1 MTQPSACAPA
11 FARRPLCLALCL
23 AMAGLP
29 FAVSAQQADAPDTDN
44 ASPAGATQLDTIVVT
59 AQKREQQV
67 SEVPIAITAYSGD
80 FLDRQGITTLGG
92 LAGFVP
98 GLQVQ
103 EQSPNNPGYVIRGIT
118 SDSGEANVQPRISMF
133 QDGVSISRSRG
144 ASVELFDME
153 RVEVLRGP
161 QGTLFGRAAQV
172 GAVHLI
178 QNKARD
184 ENSGQLE
191 IGVGS
196 DSQRL
201 ASGYVNA
208 SIAPEALFARVAVF
222 HEERDGSIDNAA
234 GGTLN
239 GKDTTAVR
247 ASLGMLVG
255 EASRI
260 DLIANYQKDSP
271 PGTAFISGTIPNR
284 QGSTS
289 PYADAELN
297 RGDEL
302 GLDRKVRGL
311 TALGSFW
318 LGGNWT
324 LDSIS
329 GWRSFDSHE
338 EFDADGSRLKA
349 MEFAEIAQGDQ
360 WSQEFRFSFDNGDN
374 FAGFFGASYFHEDGS
389 QYVPF
394 STDER
399 SLLALLSQDATFR
412 DQIGALLGGIPFPA
426 IPLFDANGDPFTS
439 YALPGG
445 LHTLLNSDHREA
457 FANYGTTKAWDVF
470 VDGTWRVT
478 PALELSAG
486 LRATWEEQTAG
497 YQGFAGNAPTL
508 FNGLGAGAPAPL
520 AGNNIINSA
529 TDGRL
534 QRTENFDA
542 VVGRI
547 AARYEFSPT
556 LSGYATASRGR
567 RPNVI
572 DVTPQGSEVLPA
584 EIVNSYEIGL
594 KGGTAGGRLAYDMS
608 AYWYD
613 YSDFQTQIPNPTGGT
628 PFLIPTNGGNATAK
642 GIEASITGELADGL
656 VLFANY
662 AWTHARFDDRDDD
675 GNPQLYAGHRFRLT
689 PDHSAALGLDWRVP
703 MGSNSFYLRP
713 SYTWKSRVY
722 FEDENTPGLEQGA
735 YGLLSLRMG
744 MTLDNGRWDIG
755 LWGTNL
761 TDEEYLIDAGNTG
774 RQFGTPTFIA
784 GQPRAYGITAKV
796 RF

>member
-1 MTQPSACAPA
+1 MTPTPRPVHRPVRHALASALGVA
-11 FARRPLCLALCL
+11 LALSATQAL
-23 AMAGLP
+23 
-29 FAVSAQQADAPDTDN
+29 AQQSPDADAG
-44 ASPAGATQLDTIVVT
+44 SPTQLDTIVVT

-80 FLDRQGITTLGG
+80 FLDRQGMTTLGD

-118 SDSGEANVQPRISMF
+118 SDSGEANVQPRISVF

-144 ASVELFDME
+144 ASAALFDME

-172 GAVHLI
+172 GAVHYI
-178 QNKARD
+178 QNKAKD
-184 ENSGQLE
+184 DTSGAFEL
-191 IGVGS
+191 GAGS

-201 ASGYVNA
+201 ASGYFNA
-208 SIAPEALFARVAVF
+208 QIAPEALAARVAVF
-222 HEERDGSIDNAA
+222 HEERDGSIENAA
-234 GGTLN
+234 SGTLN
-239 GKDTTAVR
+239 GKDTTALR
-247 ASLGMLVG
+247 ASLGAMIG

-260 DLIANYQKDSP
+260 DLIANYQKDTP

-289 PYADAELN
+289 PFADAELN
-297 RGDEL
+297 RGEEL
-302 GLDRKVRGL
+302 GLDRTVRSL

-324 LDSIS
+324 LDTIS

-349 MEFAEIAQGDQ
+349 MEFAEIAEGDQ
-360 WSQEFRFSFDNGDN
+360 FSQEVRFNFDNDT
-374 FAGFFGASYFHEDGS
+374 FAGFFGASYFVEDGS

-394 STDER
+394 ATDER
-399 SLLALLSQDATFR
+399 SLLALLSQDPSFR
-412 DQIGALLGGIPFPA
+412 QQIGALLGGIPFPA
-426 IPLFDANGDPFTS
+426 IPLFGPDGNPLTGYT
-439 YALPGG
+439 LPGG
-445 LHTLLNSDHREA
+445 LHTLLNPDHREA
-457 FANYGTTKAWDVF
+457 FANYGSTTSWDVF
-470 VDGTWRVT
+470 LDGTWRAT
-478 PALELSAG
+478 PSLELSAG
-486 LRATWEEQTAG
+486 LRATWEKQTAG

-520 AGNNIINSA
+520 MGNNILNSA
-529 TDGRL
+529 TAGKLERS
-534 QRTENFDA
+534 ENFDS
-542 VVGRI
+542 VVGRV
-547 AARYEFSPT
+547 AARYVFSPT
-556 LSGYATASRGR
+556 LSGFATVSRGR

-572 DVTPQGSEVLPA
+572 DITPQGSQILPA
-584 EIVNSYEIGL
+584 EIVNSYEIGI
-594 KGGTAGGRLAYDMS
+594 KGGTAGGRLAYDVS

-613 YSDFQTQIPNPTGGT
+613 YSDFQTQIPNPSGGT

-642 GIEASITGELADGL
+642 GIEASITGEVADGL

-675 GNPQLYAGHRFRLT
+675 GNAQLYAGHRFRLT
-689 PDHSAALGLDWRVP
+689 PDHAAAIGMDWRVP
-703 MGSNSFYLRP
+703 MGSASFYLRP
-713 SYTWKSRVY
+713 SYNWKSKVY
-722 FEDENTPGLEQGA
+722 FEDENTPGLEQDA
-735 YGLLSLRMG
+735 YGLFNLRMG
-744 MTLDNGRWDIG
+744 VTLADGRWDLG
-755 LWGTNL
+755 VWGSNL
-761 TDEEYLIDAGNTG
+761 TGEDYLIDAGNTG
-774 RQFGTPTFIA
+774 RQFGTPTFVA

>member
-1 MTQPSACAPA
+1 MTPSSRIARHPARRSLTVALCVALASPAAPA
-11 FARRPLCLALCL
+11 F
-23 AMAGLP
+23 
-29 FAVSAQQADAPDTDN
+29 AQQADAPDTSD
-44 ASPAGATQLDTIVVT
+44 ATQLDTIVVT

-80 FLDRQGITTLGG
+80 FLDRQGMTTLGD

-118 SDSGEANVQPRISMF
+118 SDSGDANVQPRISVF
-133 QDGVSISRSRG
+133 QDSVSISRSRG
-144 ASVELFDME
+144 ASAALFDME

-172 GAVHLI
+172 GAVHYI
-178 QNKARD
+178 QNKAKD
-184 ENSGQLE
+184 DTSGAFEL
-191 IGVGS
+191 GVGS

-201 ASGYVNA
+201 ASGYFNA
-208 SIAPEALFARVAVF
+208 QIAPEALAARVAVF
-222 HEERDGSIDNAA
+222 HEERDGSIENAA

-239 GKDTTAVR
+239 GKDTTALR
-247 ASLGMLVG
+247 ASLGAMIG
-255 EASRI
+255 ESSRI
-260 DLIANYQKDSP
+260 DLIANYQKDTP

-289 PYADAELN
+289 PYENAELN
-297 RGDEL
+297 RGDQL
-302 GLDRKVRGL
+302 GLDRTVRSL
-311 TALGSFW
+311 TALGAFS
-318 LGGNWT
+318 LSDNWT
-324 LDSIS
+324 LNTIS

-349 MEFAEIAQGDQ
+349 MEFAEIAEGDQ
-360 WSQEFRFSFDNGDN
+360 FSQEVRFNFDSEK
-374 FAGFFGASYFHEDGS
+374 FAGFFGASYFVEDGS

-394 STDER
+394 ATDER
-399 SLLALLSQDATFR
+399 SLLALLSQNAAFR
-412 DQIGALLGGIPFPA
+412 QQIGALLGGIPFPA
-426 IPLFDANGDPFTS
+426 IPLFGADGNPLTGYT
-439 YALPGG
+439 LPGG
-445 LHTLLNSDHREA
+445 LHTLLNPDHREA

-470 VDGTWRVT
+470 VDGTWRAT
-478 PALELSAG
+478 PSLELSAG
-486 LRATWEEQTAG
+486 LRATWEKQTAG

-520 AGNNIINSA
+520 AGNNILNSA
-529 TDGRL
+529 TAGKLEHSED
-534 QRTENFDA
+534 FDA
-542 VVGRI
+542 VVGRL
-547 AARYEFSPT
+547 AARYAFSPT

-572 DVTPQGSEVLPA
+572 DITPQGSQVLPA

-594 KGGTAGGRLAYDMS
+594 KGGTAGGRLAYDVS

-613 YSDFQTQIPNPTGGT
+613 YSDFQTQIPNPSGGT

-642 GIEASITGELADGL
+642 GVEASITGEVADGL

-675 GNPQLYAGHRFRLT
+675 GNAQLYAGHRFRLT
-689 PDHSAALGLDWRVP
+689 PDHAAAIGLDWRVP
-703 MGSNSFYLRP
+703 MGGTSFYLRP
-713 SYTWKSRVY
+713 SYSWKSKVY
-722 FEDENTPGLEQGA
+722 FEDENTAGLEQDA
-735 YGLLSLRMG
+735 YGLLNLRMG
-744 MTLDNGRWDIG
+744 VTLADGRWDLG
-755 LWGTNL
+755 VWGSNL
-761 TDEEYLIDAGNTG
+761 TGEEYLIDAGNTG
-774 RQFGTPTFIA
+774 RQFGTPTFVA